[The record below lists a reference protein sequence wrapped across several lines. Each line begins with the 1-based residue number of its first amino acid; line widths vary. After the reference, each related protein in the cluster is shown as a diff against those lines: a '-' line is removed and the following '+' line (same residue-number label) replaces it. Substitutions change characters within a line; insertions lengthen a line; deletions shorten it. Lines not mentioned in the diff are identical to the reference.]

1 MPSFAGSLQVT
12 GPDGVGGEAAAC
24 RVSFDA
30 ERMTLASATGTPLA
44 LDLGDIDEFHP
55 ADCALTLRLY
65 TGQNIHL
72 RQFGKAF
79 QNLCHDLLE
88 AWRNRLVHCLL
99 LEDLEELIRVEGFAR
114 FDSTQYRFAEP
125 AEIRLYR
132 SNLAV
137 LPVSATG
144 FQWRLADV
152 DAVDFDES
160 GYTLTVRSG
169 ADRVIVSK
177 LARRTDEFRD
187 RLNDAMT
194 ELSARSAAVVQRL
207 FPFLSPLQLQQAAG
221 ILREGRSARVSALA
235 EIHRKIEQ
243 ALLENAIDADLRPYF
258 EALKAQST
266 TEGLYTGFKL
276 IRRESE
282 DESGKAAPEEEGG
295 EAAGA
300 GVPETDGLR
309 APLEGFEANA
319 PDADAQNEGVL
330 HWSFFPLR
338 AGSAAAAPAN
348 VLAWEATSRSGRAT
362 YCFHLPVAEGAVQPM
377 AAGQASVSFDA
388 AVQRLNRGIALLNF
402 RREPIYLPDDS
413 LELQPRFRRYAIAS
427 RKIPVLRELRKQ
439 FLGRALHTA
448 PEVWKKQLQ
457 ALLAKA

>member
-1 MPSFAGSLQVT
+1 MPSFAGSLEIIDPGGAGGRAAPCHVT
-12 GPDGVGGEAAAC
+12 
-24 RVSFDA
+24 FDT
-30 ERMTLASATGTPLA
+30 ERMTLASPTGAALA
-44 LDLGDIDEFHP
+44 FDLGDIDEFLP
-55 ADCALTLRLY
+55 ADFELTLKLY
-65 TGQNIHL
+65 TGQNIRL

-88 AWRNRLVHCLL
+88 AWRNRLVQCLL

-114 FDSTQYRFAEP
+114 FDSTESRFAQP
-125 AEIRLYR
+125 AELRLYR

-144 FQWRLADV
+144 FQWRLADI
-152 DAVDFDES
+152 DAVDFDANEYS
-160 GYTLTVRSG
+160 LAIRSG
-169 ADRVIVSK
+169 ADQVIVSR
-177 LARRTDEFRD
+177 LARRTDEFRN

-194 ELSARSAAVVQRL
+194 QLSERSATVVQRL
-207 FPFLSPLQLQQAAG
+207 FPFLSPSQVWQVTG
-221 ILREGRSARVSALA
+221 ILKEGRSAPVSALSG
-235 EIHRKIEQ
+235 IHSRIEQ

-258 EALKAQST
+258 DSLKEQST
-266 TEGLYTGFKL
+266 TRGIHTGFKL

-282 DESGKAAPEEEGG
+282 TEGGTAGPEEEGG
-295 EAAGA
+295 EAAGTGTTEVDVRRSPLGDLEA
-300 GVPETDGLR
+300 GGPGDGPESD
-309 APLEGFEANA
+309 EI
-319 PDADAQNEGVL
+319 L
-330 HWSFFPLR
+330 HWFFFPLR
-338 AGSAAAAPAN
+338 AGPEAGVPAN

-362 YCFHLPVAEGAVQPM
+362 YCFGLPATEGAALP
-377 AAGQASVSFDA
+377 AGASQASVPIDV

-448 PEVWKKQLQ
+448 PEAWKKQLQ